1 MQPHEATAVSIGRRF
16 SRRFPMF
23 AKSCL
28 ALSVVALTAVA
39 STAAF
44 TTPAIDAAPGS
55 RMCGWTL
62 NVSPK
67 PGVIVQAVG
76 ILLENRK
83 ENIGAGE
90 VCREAISKIKEGIKK
105 DPNLAKYGFDESG
118 NNALMNV
125 WVKQSSDTCESVGKM
140 FTNTTTHT
148 SIDMCDSMKASNKD
162 HQTTY
167 QVVKT
172 NFTVNADNTL
182 TPVNPAT
189 VVYTKM

>member
-1 MQPHEATAVSIGRRF
+1 
-16 SRRFPMF
+16 MF
-23 AKSCL
+23 AKSCI

-39 STAAF
+39 SAAAF
-44 TTPAIDAAPGS
+44 TTPATSAAPGS

-83 ENIGAGE
+83 DNQGAGE
-90 VCREAISKIKEGIKK
+90 VCREAISNIKEKITK
-105 DPNLAKYGFDESG
+105 DPALAKYGFDESG

-148 SIDMCDSMKASNKD
+148 SNDMCDSMKASNIQD
-162 HQTTY
+162 QTVY

-189 VVYTKM
+189 VVYTKK

>member
-1 MQPHEATAVSIGRRF
+1 
-16 SRRFPMF
+16 MF
-23 AKSCL
+23 AKSCI
-28 ALSVVALTAVA
+28 ALSVVAFAAVA
-39 STAAF
+39 SAAAF
-44 TTPAIDAAPGS
+44 TTPDTDAAPGS

-67 PGVIVQAVG
+67 PGVIIQAVG

-90 VCREAISKIKEGIKK
+90 VCREAISGIKDKIQK
-105 DPNLAKYGFDESG
+105 DPAISKYGFDESG

-162 HQTTY
+162 SQTIY
-167 QVVKT
+167 EVVKT

-182 TPVNPAT
+182 TPVSPAT
-189 VVYTKM
+189 VVYTKK